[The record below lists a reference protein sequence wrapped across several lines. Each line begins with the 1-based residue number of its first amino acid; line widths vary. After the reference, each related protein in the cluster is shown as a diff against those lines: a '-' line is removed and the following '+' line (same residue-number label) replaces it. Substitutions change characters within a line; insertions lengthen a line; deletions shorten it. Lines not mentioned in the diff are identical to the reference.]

1 MLPENM
7 SHLYEMSLVS
17 VYKDLNEKQ
26 ENIPK
31 WTTEYKMN
39 NSNYAS
45 LYISSQT
52 VCEEGGRYS

>member
-31 WTTEYKMN
+31 
-39 NSNYAS
+39 
-45 LYISSQT
+45 
-52 VCEEGGRYS
+52 